1 MYMPKLT
8 KHGLQAVDGGNI
20 LLESIRV
27 DVVFRDLLAETV
39 ITQVYRNRE
48 TVPVEAVYT
57 FPFASQAVLLDLAVC
72 IGGRYLQGVVVPK
85 PAAEEQYEQAIAEGH
100 AAIMLEQIQPGLY
113 TMNVGNI
120 LAGEEVRLTLRSA
133 ELLAW
138 QDNRLRFR
146 LPTAIAPRYGS
157 AEQAGLQPHQ
167 VPAHDLFAEHRLQ
180 IRARLLGPMAK
191 AQVASPTHPIVID
204 QLPTETV
211 VALAPGHMALDRDFI
226 LHINR
231 TADQYSAL
239 VEREGEGGYVALASF
254 VPQMPT
260 PASLPPKN
268 IKIMVD
274 CSGSM
279 AGDAITQARQAISD
293 ILQHLRPE
301 DFFNIVAFGSESRA
315 FFAQQVPATTTNITA
330 VRRQLRSLE
339 ADMGGTEMGE
349 ALQLAIHL
357 AGSTLPPD
365 MLLITDGQ
373 IWEFAS
379 LVQMARD
386 SGHRVFTVG
395 VGSAVAEPFVR
406 CLARETGGACEL
418 VTLNE
423 DMAATI
429 VRHFKR
435 IMLPHTEDVSVQ
447 WPVEPV
453 QRIPEELGQV
463 FAGDTIHAFARFRE
477 QPSGPVT
484 LTLSLADGQ
493 SCVETVTIPADALA
507 DDEAADAPG
516 PLLRTAMWHALQTED
531 EATAT
536 ELAVR
541 YQLLTPLT
549 NFLVVAER
557 AENDRCTE
565 VPLLR
570 KVPQMV
576 AAGWG
581 GTGTV
586 LQETAPLYLKKSVAT
601 ESAPRSRVLF
611 SMASTTDWRQR
622 TSPERFLQ
630 RCGWRHTKWLLP
642 VLKVKSY
649 GDLVAC
655 DLPDRILDAL
665 QAIASAHAPKAS
677 ESMVVLAFLQALA
690 MSPAQL
696 EFPRTFRRALRKS
709 MKKTPPDERLLAAMS
724 VAFAGISADDWG
736 PEYPFIEE
744 DEESDNANS

>member
-1 MYMPKLT
+1 MYMPELT
-8 KHGLQAVDGGNI
+8 RHGLQAVDGGNI
-20 LLESIRV
+20 LLESISV
-27 DVVFRDLLAETV
+27 EVVFRDLLAETV
-39 ITQVYRNRE
+39 LTQVNRNRE
-48 TVPVEAVYT
+48 TLPVEAVYT
-57 FPFASQAVLLDLAVC
+57 FPLASQAVLLDLAVC
-72 IGGRYLQGVVVPK
+72 IGGRHLQGVVVAK
-85 PAAEEQYEQAIAEGH
+85 PAAEEHYEQAIAEGDT
-100 AAIMLEQIQPGLY
+100 AIMLEQVQPGLY

-120 LAGEEVRLTLRSA
+120 LAGEEVRLTIRSA

-146 LPTAIAPRYGS
+146 LPTTIAPRYGS
-157 AEQAGLQPHQ
+157 AEEAGLQPHQ

-191 AQVASPTHPIVID
+191 AQVASPTHSIVID
-204 QLPTETV
+204 QLPSETV

-226 LHINR
+226 LHIDR
-231 TADQYSAL
+231 TADQHSVL

-301 DFFNIVAFGSESRA
+301 DFFNIVAFGSDARA
-315 FFAQQVPATTTNITA
+315 FFAQQVPATAKNITA

-373 IWEFAS
+373 VWEFAS

-386 SGHRVFTVG
+386 SGHRAFTVG

-418 VTLNE
+418 VTPNE

-435 IMLPHTEDVSVQ
+435 IMLPHTEEVSVQ
-447 WPVEPV
+447 WPMEPV

-477 QPSGPVT
+477 QPSGPVR

-493 SCVETVTIPADALA
+493 CCVETVAIPADALA
-507 DDEAADAPG
+507 DDEAVAAPG
-516 PLLRTAMWHALQTED
+516 PLLRTAMWQALQTED

-541 YQLLTPLT
+541 YQLLTRLT

-557 AENDRCTE
+557 SENDRCKE
-565 VPLLR
+565 LPLLR

-586 LQETAPLYLKKSVAT
+586 LREPALYLRKPASTQTAPRPDIRFSI
-601 ESAPRSRVLF
+601 APRI
-611 SMASTTDWRQR
+611 DWRQR
-622 TSPERFLQ
+622 TTPHEFIRQ
-630 RCGWRHTKWLLP
+630 CGWRHTNWLLP

-655 DLPDRILDAL
+655 QLPDRILNAL
-665 QAIASAHAPKAS
+665 KTIADTHAPKAS
-677 ESMVVLAFLQALA
+677 ETMVVLAFLQALA
-690 MSPAQL
+690 MSPAPL
-696 EFPRTFRRALRKS
+696 EFPRKFRRALRKS

-724 VAFAGISADDWG
+724 LAFAGVSADDWG

-744 DEESDNANS
+744 DEESDDADS

>member
-1 MYMPKLT
+1 MYMPELT
-8 KHGLQAVDGGNI
+8 RHGLQAVEGGNI
-20 LLESIRV
+20 LLESISV
-27 DVVFRDLLAETV
+27 AVVFRDLLAETV
-39 ITQVYRNRE
+39 LTQVYRNRE

-57 FPFASQAVLLDLAVC
+57 FPLASQAVLLDLTVC
-72 IGGRYLQGVVVPK
+72 IGGRHLQGVVVAK
-85 PAAEEQYEQAIAEGH
+85 PAAEEHYEQAIAEGDT
-100 AAIMLEQIQPGLY
+100 AIMLEQVQPGLY

-146 LPTAIAPRYGS
+146 LPTTIAPRYGS
-157 AEQAGLQPHQ
+157 AEEAGLQPHQ
-167 VPAHDLFAEHRLQ
+167 VPEHDLFAEHRLQ
-180 IRARLLGPMAK
+180 IRARLHGPMAK
-191 AQVASPTHPIVID
+191 AKVASPTHPIVID

-226 LHINR
+226 LYIDR
-231 TADQYSAL
+231 AADQHSVL

-260 PASLPPKN
+260 SASLPPKN

-301 DFFNIVAFGSESRA
+301 DFFNIVAFGSDARA
-315 FFAQQVPATTTNITA
+315 FFAQQVPATAKNITA

-379 LVQMARD
+379 LMQMARD

-418 VTLNE
+418 VTPNE

-484 LTLSLADGQ
+484 LTLSLADGR

-507 DDEAADAPG
+507 DDEAVAAPG
-516 PLLRTAMWHALQTED
+516 PLLRTAMWHALQAED

-536 ELAVR
+536 EMAVR
-541 YQLLTPLT
+541 YQLLTSLA

-557 AENDRCTE
+557 TENDRCTE
-565 VPLLR
+565 LPLLR

-586 LQETAPLYLKKSVAT
+586 LQEPILHLRKPASPKA
-601 ESAPRSRVLF
+601 ASRPDIRF
-611 SMASTTDWRQR
+611 SIASPIDWRQR

>member
-1 MYMPKLT
+1 MYMPELT
-8 KHGLQAVDGGNI
+8 KHGLQAVDGGDI
-20 LLESIRV
+20 LLESV
-27 DVVFRDLLAETV
+27 SVAVVFRDLLAETV
-39 ITQVYRNRE
+39 LTQVYRNRE

-57 FPFASQAVLLDLAVC
+57 FPLASQAVLLDLAVC
-72 IGGRYLQGVVVPK
+72 IGGRHLQGVVVAK
-85 PAAEEQYEQAIAEGH
+85 PAAEEHYEQAIAEGDT
-100 AAIMLEQIQPGLY
+100 AIMLEQVQPGLY

-120 LAGEEVRLTLRSA
+120 LAGEEVRLTIRSA

-146 LPTAIAPRYGS
+146 LPTTIAPRYGS
-157 AEQAGLQPHQ
+157 AEQAGLQPHH

-191 AQVASPTHPIVID
+191 AQVASPTHSIVID
-204 QLPTETV
+204 QLPSETV

-226 LHINR
+226 LHIDR
-231 TADQYSAL
+231 TADQHSVL

-301 DFFNIVAFGSESRA
+301 DFFNIVAFGSEARA
-315 FFAQQVPATTTNITA
+315 FFAQQVPATAKNITA

-339 ADMGGTEMGE
+339 ADIGGTEMGE

-418 VTLNE
+418 VTPNE

-453 QRIPEELGQV
+453 RRIPEELGQV

-507 DDEAADAPG
+507 DDAAVAASG

-541 YQLLTPLT
+541 YQLLTRLT

-557 AENDRCTE
+557 SENDRCTE
-565 VPLLR
+565 LPLLR

-586 LQETAPLYLKKSVAT
+586 LREPTLYLRKPASTQTAPRPDIRFSI
-601 ESAPRSRVLF
+601 APRI
-611 SMASTTDWRQR
+611 DWRQR
-622 TSPERFLQ
+622 TTPHEFIRQ
-630 RCGWRHTKWLLP
+630 CGWRHTNWLLP

-655 DLPDRILDAL
+655 QLPDRILNAL
-665 QAIASAHAPKAS
+665 KTIADTHAPKAS
-677 ESMVVLAFLQALA
+677 ETMVVLAFLQALA
-690 MSPAQL
+690 MSPAPL
-696 EFPRTFRRALRKS
+696 EFSGKFRRALSKS
-709 MKKTPPDERLLAAMS
+709 MKKIPPDERLLAAMS
-724 VAFAGISADDWG
+724 LAFAGVSADDWG
-736 PEYPFIEE
+736 TEYPLIEE
-744 DEESDNANS
+744 DEESDDADS

>member
-1 MYMPKLT
+1 MYRPELT

-20 LLESIRV
+20 LLESISV
-27 DVVFRDLLAETV
+27 EVVFRDLLAETV

-57 FPFASQAVLLDLAVC
+57 FPIASQAVLLDLAVC
-72 IGGRYLQGVVVPK
+72 IGDRHLQGVVVAK
-85 PAAEEQYEQAIAEGH
+85 PVAEEHYEQAIAEGDT
-100 AAIMLEQIQPGLY
+100 AIMLEQVQPGLY

-120 LAGEEVRLTLRSA
+120 LAGEEVRLTIRSA

-146 LPTAIAPRYGS
+146 LPTTIAPRYGS
-157 AEQAGLQPHQ
+157 AEEAGLQPHQ

-191 AQVASPTHPIVID
+191 AQVASPTHSIVID
-204 QLPTETV
+204 QLPSETV

-226 LHINR
+226 LRIDR
-231 TADQYSAL
+231 TADQHSVL

-301 DFFNIVAFGSESRA
+301 DFFNIVAFGSEARA
-315 FFAQQVPATTTNITA
+315 FFAQQVPATAKNITV

-373 IWEFAS
+373 VWEFAG
-379 LVQMARD
+379 LVQVARE

-406 CLARETGGACEL
+406 SLARETGGACEL
-418 VTLNE
+418 VTPNE
-423 DMAATI
+423 EMAATI

-435 IMLPHTEDVSVQ
+435 IMLAHTDNISVL

-493 SCVETVTIPADALA
+493 SCVETVTIPGDALV
-507 DDEAADAPG
+507 DDEGVAAPG

-536 ELAVR
+536 KLAVR

-565 VPLLR
+565 LPLLR

-586 LQETAPLYLKKSVAT
+586 LREPAPLYLKKSVAT
-601 ESAPRSRVLF
+601 ESAPRSRVRF
-611 SMASTTDWRQR
+611 SMASRTDWRQR
-622 TSPERFLQ
+622 TTPKEFLQ
-630 RCGWRHTKWLLP
+630 KCGWRHTNWLLP
-642 VLKVKSY
+642 VLKLKSY
-649 GDLVAC
+649 GDLVVC
-655 DLPDRILDAL
+655 QLPDRILNAL
-665 QAIASAHAPKAS
+665 KTIADTHAPEAS
-677 ESMVVLAFLQALA
+677 ETMVVLAFLQTLA
-690 MSPAQL
+690 TAPAQL
-696 EFPRTFRRALRKS
+696 EFSRKFRRALHRS
-709 MKKTPPDERLLAAMS
+709 MKKTPPDERLLAVMS
-724 VAFAGISADDWG
+724 VAFTGVSADDWG
-736 PEYPFIEE
+736 PEYPLIEE
-744 DEESDNANS
+744 DEESDDAS